1 MFSGQL
7 DLLVSVFGP
16 DQGNLHW
23 WQITARG
30 VAVFLICIMLI
41 RIMCRRAFGM
51 QSYLDIALAVL
62 IGSILSRAVT
72 GTAPFIGTTLAT
84 TAMAACYWALAHL
97 AQRFHVVGWLVKGS
111 ARVLVRDGEPD
122 EQAMRR
128 VGISHTDLKE
138 AVRQA
143 DLLHVDQVRLAVLE
157 RSGRISVLRR
167 E

>member
-1 MFSGQL
+1 MFDGQL
-7 DLLVSVFGP
+7 DLLVGVFGP
-16 DQGNLHW
+16 DQGSLHW

-30 VAVFLICIMLI
+30 IAVFLICVMLI

-72 GTAPFIGTTLAT
+72 GTAPFIGTTIAT
-84 TAMAACYWALAHL
+84 TAMAACYWALVHL

-111 ARVLVRDGEPD
+111 SWVLVRDGEPD
-122 EQAMRR
+122 ERAMRR

-138 AVRQA
+138 AVHQA
-143 DLLHVDQVRLAVLE
+143 SLLNVSQVKLAILE
-157 RSGRISVLRR
+157 RNGRISVLRR